1 MGEITNRDAILNKV
15 SVLFEK
21 MHQNQKLQQLAEQNN
36 LDIKNTIKLT
46 DDNMMNVAVTLVAL
60 SLAKEAN
67 DPRYKKLVN
76 TGLQKRSLKL
86 EIINDYKKEAN
97 DIIKDYSSGNFNKEP
112 IQEGFFDRFKPK
124 PSDNT
129 KQISIQTL
137 DDLEEFYN
145 IELPKDFKTGY
156 EKLYDTIGNKT
167 IKIDDDIN
175 SYDAHL
181 LTPQKIMEHSGPPE
195 ILREGGLLVVIEL
208 NPDDWIALNISDG
221 KYYFDTEYECNCDHP
236 VFENFKEFKK
246 CLTSE
251 HPTFTLKN
259 QSIQEQ
265 VTDDT
270 LIWKREASKIASEWV
285 NEKLPD
291 DVREFLNKNQTDEL
305 EGKSFEVDG
314 KKFAFEYVE
323 CYNLD
328 DYIYEEL
335 VKGYML
341 PASGNMTDT
350 DEMNNFLYNIATTS
364 QIPNIPIV
372 YWFDDNDREWTIE
385 YDVVNGRY
393 NVTKDRGVD
402 KYSIGSSWDKFI
414 KTLK

>member
-97 DIIKDYSSGNFNKEP
+97 DIIKDYSSGNFNKES

-124 PSDNT
+124 TTGGNSIKHYYITTADEMNDVEQNFKLKFPEDFKKGYGDLYDKIGDKTINCKIDNT
-129 KQISIQTL
+129 DRTGKLSKELMLTGNENVIIIFNMDEDYIGL
-137 DDLEEFYN
+137 D
-145 IELPKDFKTGY
+145 TS
-156 EKLYDTIGNKT
+156 T
-167 IKIDDDIN
+167 
-175 SYDAHL
+175 
-181 LTPQKIMEHSGPPE
+181 
-195 ILREGGLLVVIEL
+195 
-208 NPDDWIALNISDG
+208 G
-221 KYYFDTEYECNCDHP
+221 KYYLNP
-236 VFENFKEFKK
+236 VMKNDSDMGELMFNNFKEFKK

-259 QSIQEQ
+259 QSVQEQ

-291 DVREFLNKNQTDEL
+291 DVREFLNKNKTDEL

-314 KKFAFEYVE
+314 KKFTFEYVE

-350 DEMNNFLYNIATTS
+350 DEMNNFLYNISTTS
-364 QIPNIPIV
+364 QIPYIPIV
-372 YWFDDNDREWTIE
+372 YWYDDNDREWTIE
-385 YDVVNGRY
+385 YDVVNRRY